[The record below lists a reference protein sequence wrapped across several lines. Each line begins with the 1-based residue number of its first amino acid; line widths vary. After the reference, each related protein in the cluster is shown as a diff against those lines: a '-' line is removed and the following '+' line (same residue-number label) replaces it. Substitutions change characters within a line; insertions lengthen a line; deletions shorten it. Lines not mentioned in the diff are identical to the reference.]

1 MKIRDLILYL
11 LDFNLDAEIVSN
23 LDFGWSAT
31 DNVDKDLSKMQ
42 TNKVCIYS
50 DDNLPDVE
58 VE

>member
-31 DNVDKDLSKMQ
+31 DNANKDLSKMQ
-42 TNKVCIYS
+42 TNKVYIYS

>member
-31 DNVDKDLSKMQ
+31 DNADKDLSKMQ

>member
-23 LDFGWSAT
+23 LDFGWSAN
-31 DNVDKDLSKMQ
+31 DNTDKDLSKMQ
-42 TNKVCIYS
+42 TNRVCIYS
-50 DDNLPDVE
+50 DDNLPAVE

>member
-23 LDFGWSAT
+23 LDFGWSA
-31 DNVDKDLSKMQ
+31 NNNADKDLSKMR

-50 DDNLPDVE
+50 DDKLPVE

>member
-1 MKIRDLILYL
+1 MKIRDLMLQL

-31 DNVDKDLSKMQ
+31 DNADKDLSKMQ

>member
-31 DNVDKDLSKMQ
+31 DNADKNLSKMQ
-42 TNKVCIYS
+42 TNKVCTYS